1 MASVEFESCFGIE
14 IVKDADVVLGVV
26 EIFPV
31 AEDFDLV
38 GAFLLPEGNA
48 TYGLSLDVSF
58 HLTLGENTFS
68 TEFLSFLRFNLG
80 CESEGQK

>member
-31 AEDFDLV
+31 AEDFDL
-38 GAFLLPEGNA
+38 F
-48 TYGLSLDVSF
+48 
-58 HLTLGENTFS
+58 
-68 TEFLSFLRFNLG
+68 
-80 CESEGQK
+80 